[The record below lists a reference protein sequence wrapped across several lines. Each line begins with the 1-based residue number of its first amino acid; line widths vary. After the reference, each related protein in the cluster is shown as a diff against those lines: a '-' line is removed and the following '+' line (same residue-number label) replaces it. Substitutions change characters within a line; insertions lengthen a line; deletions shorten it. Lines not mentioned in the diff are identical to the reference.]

1 LTGMTTMIKIGI
13 LSLQGDI
20 AEHISIM
27 EEAMKKT
34 GLIGSVFGVKTK
46 DAVAALDALVIP
58 GGESTTMCKL
68 LDHYDIGEEIALLEK
83 KGIPILGTCAGLV
96 ILSKSGCKEVS
107 KTRQKLLG
115 LIDIEVERNAF
126 GRQKQ
131 SFEAELEI
139 PVLGKEKY
147 PAVFIRAPAI
157 KKTGKGI
164 KVLAEY
170 NDKIVAAQKGNL
182 IVLAFHPELTG
193 DTRMHEYFLRLLK

>member
-1 LTGMTTMIKIGI
+1 MKMIKVGI

-27 EEAMKKT
+27 EAALRKT
-34 GLIGSVFGVKTK
+34 GIKGSVIGVKTK
-46 DAVAALDALVIP
+46 EEITSLDALVIP

-68 LDHYDIGEEIALLEK
+68 LDHYNIGEEIARK
-83 KGIPILGTCAGLV
+83 AKDGMPILGTCAGLV
-96 ILSKSGCKEVS
+96 ILSKSGCREVA

-147 PAVFIRAPAI
+147 HAVFIRAPAI
-157 KKTGKGI
+157 KKTGKDI

-170 NDKIVAAQKGNL
+170 NGKIVAAQKDNI

-193 DTRMHEYFLRLLK
+193 DIRLHGYFLKLL

>member
-1 LTGMTTMIKIGI
+1 MKMIKVGI

-27 EEAMKKT
+27 EAALRKT
-34 GLIGSVFGVKTK
+34 GIKGSVIGVKTK
-46 DAVAALDALVIP
+46 EEITSLDALVIP

-68 LDHYDIGEEIALLEK
+68 LDHYNIGEEIARK
-83 KGIPILGTCAGLV
+83 AKDGMPILGTCAGLV
-96 ILSKSGCKEVS
+96 ILSKSGCREVA

-147 PAVFIRAPAI
+147 HAVFIRAPAI
-157 KKTGKGI
+157 KKTGKDI

-170 NDKIVAAQKGNL
+170 NGKIVAAQKDNI

-193 DTRMHEYFLRLLK
+193 DIRMHGYFLKLL

>member
-1 LTGMTTMIKIGI
+1 MIKIGI

-27 EEAMKKT
+27 EKAMQKT
-34 GLIGSVFGVKTK
+34 GLKGSVFGVKTK
-46 DAVAALDALVIP
+46 DAVATLDALVIP

-68 LDHYDIGEEIALLEK
+68 LDHYKIGEEIAGLAK
-83 KGIPILGTCAGLV
+83 KGTPILGTCAGLV
-96 ILSKSGCKEVS
+96 ILSKSGCHEVT

-147 PAVFIRAPAI
+147 PAVFIRAPSI
-157 KKTGKGI
+157 KKVGKDVS
-164 KVLAEY
+164 VLARYE
-170 NDKIVAAQKGNL
+170 DKIVAAQKDKL

-193 DTRMHEYFLRLLK
+193 DTRMHEYFLKLIKNNEKHS

>member
-1 LTGMTTMIKIGI
+1 MKMIKVGI

-27 EEAMKKT
+27 QAALKKT
-34 GLIGSVFGVKTK
+34 GLKGSVTSVKTK
-46 DAVAALDALVIP
+46 EAIAALDALVIP

-68 LDHYDIGEEIALLEK
+68 LDHYKIGEEIALLAK
-83 KGIPILGTCAGLV
+83 KGVPILGTCAGLV
-96 ILSKSGCKEVS
+96 ILSKSGCKEVA
-107 KTRQKLLG
+107 KTRQRLLS
-115 LIDIEVERNAF
+115 LMDIEVERNAF

-131 SFEAELEI
+131 SFEAELDI

-157 KKTGKGI
+157 KNVGKDI

-170 NDKIVAAQKGNL
+170 NGKIVAAQKDNL

-193 DTRMHEYFLRLLK
+193 DIRLHEYFLKLLK